1 MWIHYA
7 VFIMFIV
14 LSFCGDGG
22 KVKLLELTKRDS
34 KVLKLFSTQATE
46 EEDEPKLLQTEPFT
60 NVSFKSSR
68 NSSSLFSTPSALGS
82 SSTPPPLGSSS
93 SSADTTTTSSE
104 LPCLDNILPLEDR
117 VSAADV
123 IFTGRVKWI
132 GGKVPQVELEER
144 KGMASGPG
152 GRIGGVTVL
161 QFLKGGNKSAER
173 DFLVEG
179 FESPLLCQS
188 TTKVREDWIFL
199 ASRIS
204 GKHVGLVSSL
214 LKIQRKN
221 IRQIISSLRTLE
233 LPQKHQ
239 PQEPQE
245 PLKEQKQQKH
255 LQGQLK
261 GRVKYFKV
269 LQ

>member
-1 MWIHYA
+1 MWIHYLF
-7 VFIMFIV
+7 FIMFIV

-34 KVLKLFSTQATE
+34 KVLKLFSTRTAE
-46 EEDEPKLLQTEPFT
+46 EEEEPKLLQTEPFT
-60 NVSFKSSR
+60 NVSFKSSG
-68 NSSSLFSTPSALGS
+68 NSSNLFSTPSPLGS
-82 SSTPPPLGSSS
+82 SSTPT
-93 SSADTTTTSSE
+93 DTTTSSE
-104 LPCLDNILPLEDR
+104 LPCLDKILPIEDR
-117 VSAADV
+117 VAAADV

-132 GGKVPQVELEER
+132 GGKVPQVELEET

-161 QFLKGGNKSAER
+161 QFLKGANKSVEK

-179 FESPLLCQS
+179 FESPLLCHS
-188 TTKVREDWIFL
+188 TTRVREDWIFL

-221 IRQIISSLRTLE
+221 IRQIISSLKTLH

-239 PQEPQE
+239 PQQPQ
-245 PLKEQKQQKH
+245 QQQKTQKH
-255 LQGQLK
+255 QQRQQQGS
-261 GRVKYFKV
+261 V
-269 LQ
+269 